1 MPMKL
6 PEERI
11 KLEMMALSND
21 LFTLLSAKYPRL
33 HNALEGLEENEL
45 IELMIEL
52 CDIFNLYRDLTEEIA
67 KLYHEHR
74 RSSGSVEE
82 RDWPEN

>member
-1 MPMKL
+1 MHF

-11 KLEMMALSND
+11 KRDMMDLSND
-21 LFTLLSAKYPRL
+21 LLTLFAAKYPRML
-33 HNALEGLEENEL
+33 NAFQGLEENEL

-52 CDIFNLYRDLTEEIA
+52 CDVFDLYRDLTGEIA

-74 RSSGSVEE
+74 RITGSLED